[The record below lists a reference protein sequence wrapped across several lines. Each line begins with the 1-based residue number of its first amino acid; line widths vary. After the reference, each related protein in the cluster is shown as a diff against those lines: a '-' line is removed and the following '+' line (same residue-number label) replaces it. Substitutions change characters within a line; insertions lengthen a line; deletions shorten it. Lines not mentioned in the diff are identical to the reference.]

1 MSGFLTRAFSI
12 WHSLLFLLLL
22 ASSYGTLAQE
32 SSEASEAET
41 QLRNEVEQLNEPLY
55 NPFVE
60 RYVLDELKQLRTE
73 QAQTKNELLQQ
84 IFDREH
90 QSVDRAVSYATDTV
104 TYFFYLIAAATSVL
118 VLVGWTSIRD
128 IKERVHMAADEEVSK
143 LVSEYERRLAF
154 IEEQLQQKTQHIEE
168 NRGEIEL
175 TQEIQ
180 ALWLRAQ
187 QEQSAASKIYVY
199 DQILSLRKDDVE
211 ALTYKADAVLELRQP
226 QWAVNLCTQVL
237 AIDPDNGHSKYQLA
251 CAYALLG
258 QADKAILYLKEAID
272 QRSAYAAEAAADP
285 ALDALRN
292 LPEFQ
297 EIQGDMDS

>member
-1 MSGFLTRAFSI
+1 MPGFLTRAVCI
-12 WHSLLFLLLL
+12 WRSLLLLFLLG
-22 ASSYGTLAQE
+22 SSAGVLAQE
-32 SSEASEAET
+32 GPESSASEARL
-41 QLRNEVEQLNEPLY
+41 QNEVEQLNEPLY

-60 RYVLDELKQLRTE
+60 RYVLDELKQLRIE
-73 QAQTKNELLQQ
+73 QAQTKNEVLQQ

-154 IEEQLQQKTQHIEE
+154 IEEQLQQKTLHIEE
-168 NRGEIEL
+168 NREEIEL

-187 QEQSAASKIYVY
+187 QEQSPASKIYVY

-226 QWAVNLCTQVL
+226 QWAVNLCTQAL

-258 QADKAILYLKEAID
+258 QTDKAVLYLKEAID

-285 ALDALRN
+285 ALESLRN

-297 EIQGDMDS
+297 DIQGNMDN